1 MSNEGEW
8 TTVTSKNSTN
18 HKPQAPKP
26 VSFASV
32 TASTSTKPAT
42 AAAAAAA
49 TATGTTA
56 ATAQASGNNKSG
68 NKHNN
73 HHHHS
78 HHHHHHHNNNKK
90 PTRKDAAATAG
101 SASQDQSNSTTKN
114 GGGGQKSRS
123 RSSSFSSDSDS
134 SQSDYPTGSGR
145 SPYHAMIMIHCPFQS
160 CDMVDP
166 LTDSTSLVAH
176 LKAAHKICFKN
187 IHHMFILLDRYLSHW
202 AEEIEAKGIEN
213 VAVKEEGEEFFTIDP
228 AVSVA
233 DRSLRDEIQREKL
246 NEILKTQEKERND
259 DAKLKRKC
267 LFCKNVC
274 ENRPILFK
282 HMFAEHNFNIGL
294 PDNLVNVNEFLDMLE
309 TKLTGLQ
316 CLYCEKTFTS
326 PAVLRKHMRK
336 KKHFK
341 ISARNRLYDQFYV
354 INYLEPGKNWEN
366 FEHDRYDSDDDRR
379 DDSWADWDDALEDEK
394 TKCLF
399 EDSYFSSA
407 QATRDHM
414 KTNHGFDL
422 DGERHRLGLDFYQT
436 VSLINYIRRQT
447 MLGMCFSCLK
457 KKPEE
462 DKAAFDDSEDEE
474 KNQEDWL
481 VKHLKEQGCGAK
493 VPSKDADFWK
503 DAQFLLP
510 MLENDPLLMIFGE
523 EESDDEQ
530 QGDASDRSS
539 LSDDEEGDDDDDD
552 DDDDEILI

>member
-1 MSNEGEW
+1 MSTEGEW
-8 TTVTSKNSTN
+8 TTVTSKNSTT
-18 HKPQAPKP
+18 HKAQAPKP

-32 TASTSTKPAT
+32 TASTSSSSRNDSRSAAT
-42 AAAAAAA
+42 AATGAAQ
-49 TATGTTA
+49 TQPST
-56 ATAQASGNNKSG
+56 G
-68 NKHNN
+68 NKIGGKPG
-73 HHHHS
+73 S
-78 HHHHHHHNNNKK
+78 HHHHHHHHHKK
-90 PTRKDAAATAG
+90 STAKKDKDNAATGDNNTNAK
-101 SASQDQSNSTTKN
+101 AQPQPA
-114 GGGGQKSRS
+114 KSRS

-134 SQSDYPTGSGR
+134 SQSDYPSGSSGR
-145 SPYHAMIMIHCPFQS
+145 PPYHAMIMIHCPFQS
-160 CDMVDP
+160 CHLTDP

-176 LKAAHKICFKN
+176 LKETHRVNFKN

-202 AEEIEAKGIEN
+202 AEEIEAKGIEK
-213 VAVKEEGEEFFTIDP
+213 VAIKEEGEDFFTIDP
-228 AVSVA
+228 AVSQA
-233 DRSLRDEIQREKL
+233 DRTLRDEIQREKL
-246 NEILKTQEKERND
+246 NEILKVQEKERNE

-274 ENRPILFK
+274 ENRSILFK

-309 TKLTGLQ
+309 AKLTSLQ

-379 DDSWADWDDALEDEK
+379 DDSWADWDDALEEEK

-399 EDSYFSSA
+399 EESYFSSA
-407 QATRDHM
+407 QAARDHM
-414 KTNHGFDL
+414 KEEHGFDL
-422 DGERHRLGLDFYQT
+422 DGERHKLELDFYQT
-436 VSLINYIRRQT
+436 ISLINYIRRQT
-447 MLGMCFSCLK
+447 MLGVCFSCLK
-457 KKPEE
+457 KNPQDKSNKNEE
-462 DKAAFDDSEDEE
+462 NEE
-474 KNQEDWL
+474 QDQDQDWL
-481 VKHLKEQGCGAK
+481 VKHLKEDGCGTK
-493 VPSKDADFWK
+493 VPSKDADFWR

-523 EESDDEQ
+523 EDSGDEE
-530 QGDASDRSS
+530 GAASERSS
-539 LSDDEEGDDDDDD
+539 LSDDNDHDE

>member
-8 TTVTSKNSTN
+8 TTVTSKNSNT
-18 HKPQAPKP
+18 HKAQAPKP

-32 TASTSTKPAT
+32 TA
-42 AAAAAAA
+42 AAASSTLKAESSSRGSGTASSAA
-49 TATGTTA
+49 
-56 ATAQASGNNKSG
+56 GNNSNKSG
-68 NKHNN
+68 SHN
-73 HHHHS
+73 HQ
-78 HHHHHHHNNNKK
+78 HHHHHNKK
-90 PTRKDAAATAG
+90 QASKKNTPAGAAAGAAG
-101 SASQDQSNSTTKN
+101 QDQSTKS
-114 GGGGQKSRS
+114 QAAKSRS

-134 SQSDYPTGSGR
+134 SQSDYPSGSGR
-145 SPYHAMIMIHCPFQS
+145 PPYHAVIMIHCPFQS
-160 CDMVDP
+160 CDLTDP

-176 LKAAHKICFKN
+176 LKDAHKIAFKN

-202 AEEIEAKGIEN
+202 AEEIEAKGIEK
-213 VAVKEEGEEFFTIDP
+213 VAVKAEESDEFFTIDP

-233 DRSLRDEIQREKL
+233 DRNLRDEIQREKL
-246 NEILKTQEKERND
+246 NEILKAQEKERNEE
-259 DAKLKRKC
+259 AKLKRKC

-274 ENRPILFK
+274 DNRTILFK

-309 TKLTGLQ
+309 AKLTGLQ

-399 EDSYFSSA
+399 ENAYFSSA
-407 QATRDHM
+407 QATREHM
-414 KTNHGFDL
+414 KEAHGFDL
-422 DGERHRLGLDFYQT
+422 EGERHTLGLDFYQT
-436 VSLINYIRRQT
+436 ISLVNYIRRQT
-447 MLGMCFSCLK
+447 MLGVCFSCQK
-457 KKPEE
+457 KKPEQESGIKKDDEDDE
-462 DKAAFDDSEDEE
+462 DKDE
-474 KNQEDWL
+474 EDWL
-481 VKHLKEQGCGAK
+481 VKHLREDGCGAK
-493 VPSKDADFWK
+493 APSKEADFWK
-503 DAQFLLP
+503 DAQYLLP

-523 EESDDEQ
+523 EDSDDDKNA
-530 QGDASDRSS
+530 GSDRSS
-539 LSDDEEGDDDDDD
+539 MSDDDDGDDGDDD

>member
-8 TTVTSKNSTN
+8 TTVTSKNSTT
-18 HKPQAPKP
+18 HKPQPPKP
-26 VSFASV
+26 ISFASV
-32 TASTSTKPAT
+32 TAAAAPPKPDARSAAPAPAT
-42 AAAAAAA
+42 ATQAAA
-49 TATGTTA
+49 G
-56 ATAQASGNNKSG
+56 SKSG
-68 NKHNN
+68 TKSGSS
-73 HHHHS
+73 HHQHS
-78 HHHHHHHNNNKK
+78 HHSKK
-90 PTRKDAAATAG
+90 PAAKKDAAAGAGDG
-101 SASQDQSNSTTKN
+101 SAARGHQ
-114 GGGGQKSRS
+114 QKSRS

-134 SQSDYPTGSGR
+134 SQSDYPAGTGR
-145 SPYHAMIMIHCPFQS
+145 PPYHAMIMIHCPFQS
-160 CDMVDP
+160 CHLTDP

-176 LKAAHKICFKN
+176 LKETHKICFKN
-187 IHHMFILLDRYLSHW
+187 IHHMFILLNRYLTHW
-202 AEEIEAKGIEN
+202 AEEIEAKGIEK
-213 VAVKEEGEEFFTIDP
+213 VALKEEGDDFFTIDP
-228 AVSVA
+228 AVSQA
-233 DRSLRDEIQREKL
+233 DRTLRDEIQREKL
-246 NEILKTQEKERND
+246 NEILKVQEKERNE

-274 ENRPILFK
+274 ENRTILFK

-309 TKLTGLQ
+309 AKLTSLQ

-379 DDSWADWDDALEDEK
+379 DDSWADWDDALEEEK

-399 EDSYFSSA
+399 EEAYFPSA

-414 KTNHGFDL
+414 KEAHGFDL
-422 DGERHRLGLDFYQT
+422 DGERHRLELDFYQT

-447 MLGMCFSCLK
+447 MLGVCFSCLK
-457 KKPEE
+457 KNP
-462 DKAAFDDSEDEE
+462 
-474 KNQEDWL
+474 QEDRGKTGEEMEDRDLDWM
-481 VKHLKEQGCGAK
+481 VKHLKEDGCGAQ
-493 VPSKDADFWK
+493 VPGKDADFWK

-523 EESDDEQ
+523 EDSQDEQ
-530 QGDASDRSS
+530 EGATSDRSS
-539 LSDDEEGDDDDDD
+539 MSDGDDDE
-552 DDDDEILI
+552 DDDEILI